1 MPRTPEQALA
11 AALTENSKPSRN
23 WTGLCMMFTRMM
35 FGVSAVGDV
44 DGDGDADA
52 VDGWK
57 SAKRK
62 HPTKD
67 PYDIPRGVPVF
78 WSGGRNGY
86 GHAAI
91 SVGGGQMWST
101 DIERA
106 GKVDLA
112 PIAEVKRK
120 WGLELLGWAEDI
132 NGVTLYVPP
141 APAPPKKEGKEMT
154 EFEKRVIA
162 SLTRL
167 EAVVRALCNL
177 QGSAGRKAYAD
188 ALEGAEK
195 NNRDKGVI
203 K

>member
-1 MPRTPEQALA
+1 MPRTPDQALA
-11 AALTENSKPSRN
+11 AALSEHNRPSRD
-23 WTGLCMMFTRMM
+23 WTGMCMKFTRMM
-35 FGVSAVGDV
+35 YGVSAVGDY

-78 WSGGRNGY
+78 WSGGPNGY

-101 DIERA
+101 DIERR
-106 GKVDLA
+106 GRVDLA
-112 PIAEVKRK
+112 PIADVRRK

-132 NGVTLYVPP
+132 NGVTLYAPP
-141 APAPPKKEGKEMT
+141 AVTPPNEKGKGMT
-154 EFEKRVIA
+154 NFEKRVIA
-162 SLTRL
+162 SLTRI
-167 EAVVRALCNL
+167 EAVLWAVGRALTSPKTVN
-177 QGSAGRKAYAD
+177 D
-188 ALEGAEK
+188 ALASAEK

-203 K
+203 D

>member
-1 MPRTPEQALA
+1 MPRTPDQALA
-11 AALTENSKPSRN
+11 AALTEHNRPSRN

-35 FGVSAVGDV
+35 YGVGAVGDY
-44 DGDGDADA
+44 DRDGDADA

-57 SAKRK
+57 SARRK

-78 WSGGRNGY
+78 WSGGGNGY

-106 GKVDLA
+106 GRVDLA
-112 PIAEVKRK
+112 PIAAVKRK

-132 NGVTLYVPP
+132 NGTQLYVPP
-141 APAPPKKEGKEMT
+141 APVPPKKEGKEVT
-154 EFEKRVIA
+154 EVEKRIIA

-167 EAVVRALCNL
+167 EYMAQAEMRANGHAKQLATAL
-177 QGSAGRKAYAD
+177 D
-188 ALEGAEK
+188 AAEK

>member
-1 MPRTPEQALA
+1 MPRTPDQALA
-11 AALTENSKPSRN
+11 AALTESNRPSRD
-23 WTGLCMMFTRMM
+23 WTGMCMRFTRMM
-35 FGVSAVGDV
+35 YGVAAVGDY

-78 WSGGRNGY
+78 WRGGPKGY

-101 DIERA
+101 DIQRR

-112 PIAEVKRK
+112 PIAEVERK

-141 APAPPKKEGKEMT
+141 APAPPNQKGKEVND
-154 EFEKRVIA
+154 FQRRVIA
-162 SLTRL
+162 SLTRIEYVL
-167 EAVVRALCNL
+167 WALI
-177 QGSAGRKAYAD
+177 KALGFGVHLKA
-188 ALEGAEK
+188 ALKAAEE
-195 NNRDKGVI
+195 NNRAKGAI
-203 K
+203 D

>member
-1 MPRTPEQALA
+1 MPRTPDQALA
-11 AALTENSKPSRN
+11 AALTESSRPSRN

-35 FGVSAVGDV
+35 YGVPAVGDY

-67 PYDIPRGVPVF
+67 PYEIPRGVPVF

-101 DIERA
+101 DIVHA
-106 GKVDLA
+106 GRVDLA
-112 PIAEVKRK
+112 PIAEVRRK
-120 WGLELLGWAEDI
+120 WGLELLGWTEDI

-141 APAPPKKEGKEMT
+141 AAAPPNQEGKEVT
-154 EFEKRVIA
+154 ETEKRIIA

-167 EAVVRALCNL
+167 EYMAQAEMRANGHAAQLT
-177 QGSAGRKAYAD
+177 SALAA
-188 ALEGAEK
+188 AEK

-203 K
+203 D